1 MAFSRQEYWSE
12 LLFLPLGN
20 LPDPGIKPESLLSS
34 ALAGVFFTTSATR
47 EAQNTA
53 VMTTLVRIVAVKR
66 NKEERVFLSLSC
78 EQRR

>member
-1 MAFSRQEYWSE
+1 MSVTS
-12 LLFLPLGN
+12 PV
-20 LPDPGIKPESLLSS
+20 
-34 ALAGVFFTTSATR
+34 LAGVFFTTSATR